1 MIWILFTPNIVSNQ
15 MMTKVI
21 VVILTSLILCICF
34 YIKFLH
40 YNVSIPETISKAEFT
55 SKFQNTSIRKVR
67 LNKSGLTSFIN
78 KKKKEISEEIK
89 ESYELSKD
97 VRILC
102 WVMTNP
108 KNHQTKAQKV
118 KETWGK
124 RCNILLFM
132 SSTAGNIF
140 WVIAR
145 SVVIQSFC

>member
-1 MIWILFTPNIVSNQ
+1 
-15 MMTKVI
+15 MMKKVI
-21 VVILTSLILCICF
+21 VVILTSLILCTCF

-40 YNVSIPETISKAEFT
+40 YNVSIPEAISKLEFT

-67 LNKSGLTSFIN
+67 LNKSDLPSLIVQ
-78 KKKKEISEEIK
+78 KKKEISEEIE
-89 ESYELSKD
+89 ESFELSKD

-108 KNHQTKAQKV
+108 RNHQTKAQKV

-132 SSTAGNIF
+132 SSTAGNVFFSYSTTSNNTIF
-140 WVIAR
+140 LLD
-145 SVVIQSFC
+145 

>member
-1 MIWILFTPNIVSNQ
+1 
-15 MMTKVI
+15 MMKKVI
-21 VVILTSLILCICF
+21 VVILTSLILCTCF

-40 YNVSIPETISKAEFT
+40 YNVSIPEAISKLEFT

-67 LNKSGLTSFIN
+67 LNKSDLSTLIVQ
-78 KKKKEISEEIK
+78 KKKEISEEIE
-89 ESYELSKD
+89 ESFELSKD

-118 KETWGK
+118 KETWGR

-140 WVIAR
+140 
-145 SVVIQSFC
+145 SSYSTT

>member
-1 MIWILFTPNIVSNQ
+1 
-15 MMTKVI
+15 MMKKVI
-21 VVILTSLILCICF
+21 VVILTSLILCTCF

-40 YNVSIPETISKAEFT
+40 YNVSIPEAISKLEFT

-67 LNKSGLTSFIN
+67 LNKSDLSTLIVQ
-78 KKKKEISEEIK
+78 KKKEISEEIE
-89 ESYELSKD
+89 ESFELSKD

-108 KNHQTKAQKV
+108 RNHQTKAQKV
-118 KETWGK
+118 KETWGR

-140 WVIAR
+140 
-145 SVVIQSFC
+145 